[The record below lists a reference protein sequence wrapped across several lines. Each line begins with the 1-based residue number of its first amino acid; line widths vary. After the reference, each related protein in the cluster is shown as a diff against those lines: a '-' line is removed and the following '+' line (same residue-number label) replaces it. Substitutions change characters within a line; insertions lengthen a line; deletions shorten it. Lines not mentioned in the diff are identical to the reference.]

1 MTLISS
7 TDTISVSY
15 LSNIPRENEDLV
27 SRSEFFLLYS
37 IYTAIMERE
46 LGHGVSL
53 PSYVEEELAGVSSAP
68 EQAVQ
73 ETAEQWLALLS
84 LSVTPYRLRNYIKEQ
99 DIDEPTLRA
108 LIRFLAG
115 KKTHVHTDRDKV
127 DWLTTYLF
135 KKREERQG
143 KPIGW
148 PKIEMQEILQGFEF
162 PPLKQYAADLL
173 MEFPSLLDEAGYFES
188 FSQITESRIIPRARD
203 LKNQFGEDFF
213 HPEVLAAIINYN
225 LLFGKKFHKLLEE
238 VMAKVHEFAHAQSG
252 GTATDTNELLQRDYR
267 ATTDTFQQLGELE
280 RKEET
285 ATAQASNL
293 GKLKDQQLKELGI
306 DSMREAQG
314 LQGRVQ
320 ELSMRLKSNQG
331 MTSIPNTF
339 APLPLSEWESAAF
352 RTQLPESEQ
361 SFRADF
367 TRSICY
373 AIAIISR
380 IYEEIQLYHEKKGT
394 EFLWKKHY
402 DSLVY
407 LLYEGRKHKESLL
420 RVAILSQQR
429 GLLEKAKQLQ
439 LTAEKLDAV
448 LAKLAALF

>member
-1 MTLISS
+1 MI
-7 TDTISVSY
+7 
-15 LSNIPRENEDLV
+15 
-27 SRSEFFLLYS
+27 SRSEFLLLYS
-37 IYTAIMERE
+37 IYTAIMEQE
-46 LGHGVSL
+46 LGHGVPL
-53 PSYVEEELAGVSSAP
+53 PSYVEEEIALASTAP
-68 EQAVQ
+68 DQAVP
-73 ETAEQWLALLS
+73 ESIEQWLALLN
-84 LSVTPYRLRNYIKEQ
+84 LSVSPYKIRNYVK
-99 DIDEPTLRA
+99 DHDADEPSLCA
-108 LIRFLAG
+108 LIRFLAST
-115 KKTHVHTDRDKV
+115 KTHSHADRDKV

-148 PKIEMQEILQGFEF
+148 PRTEMKEILQGFEF
-162 PPLKQYAADLL
+162 PPLKQSAEDLL

-188 FSQITESRIIPRARD
+188 FSQITESRIIQRARD

-213 HPEVLAAIINYN
+213 HPDVLAAIINYN

-238 VMAKVHEFAHAQSG
+238 VMAKVHEFARAQPER
-252 GTATDTNELLQRDYR
+252 TATNTDELLQRDYR
-267 ATTDTFQQLGELE
+267 GTTDTFQQLGELE
-280 RKEET
+280 RKET
-285 ATAQASNL
+285 ATNAAATARARGSGNL
-293 GKLKDQQLKELGI
+293 EEQQLKHLGI
-306 DSMREAQG
+306 DAAKEAQG
-314 LQGRVQ
+314 VRTRIQ
-320 ELSMRLKSNQG
+320 ELSMRLKSHQG

-339 APLPLSEWESAAF
+339 APLPLYEWESAAF

-367 TRSICY
+367 TRNVCY

-380 IYEEIQLYHEKKGT
+380 IYEEIPLYHEKKGT

-407 LLYEGRKHKESLL
+407 LLSEGRKHKESLL

-439 LTAEKLDAV
+439 LTADKLEAN
-448 LAKLAALF
+448 LAKVAALF

>member
-1 MTLISS
+1 M
-7 TDTISVSY
+7 
-15 LSNIPRENEDLV
+15 V
-27 SRSEFFLLYS
+27 SRSEFLLLYS
-37 IYTAIMERE
+37 IYTAIMEQE

-68 EQAVQ
+68 DQAVQ
-73 ETAEQWLALLS
+73 ESVEQWLALLS
-84 LSVTPYRLRNYIKEQ
+84 LSVSPYRLRNYIKEQ
-99 DIDEPTLRA
+99 DADEPTLRA

-115 KKTHVHTDRDKV
+115 KKTHSHADRDKV

-135 KKREERQG
+135 KKREEREG

-148 PKIEMQEILQGFEF
+148 PKTEVQEILKGFEF
-162 PPLKQYAADLL
+162 PPLNPSAEDLL
-173 MEFPSLLDEAGYFES
+173 MEFPSLLDEAGYFGS
-188 FSQITESRIIPRARD
+188 FSQITESRIIQRARD

-213 HPEVLAAIINYN
+213 HPDVLAAIINYN

-238 VMAKVHEFAHAQSG
+238 VMAKVHEFARAQPER
-252 GTATDTNELLQRDYR
+252 TATDTDELLQRDYR
-267 ATTDTFQQLGELE
+267 GTTDTFQQLGELE
-280 RKEET
+280 RKET
-285 ATAQASNL
+285 ATNVAATARAGGSGDLQE
-293 GKLKDQQLKELGI
+293 QLRHLGI
-306 DSMREAQG
+306 DAGKEVQG
-314 LQGRVQ
+314 VRNRIQ
-320 ELSMRLKSNQG
+320 ELSMRLKANQG

-380 IYEEIQLYHEKKGT
+380 IYEEIPLYHEKKGT
-394 EFLWKKHY
+394 EYLWKKHY

-420 RVAILSQQR
+420 RVAVLSQQR

-439 LTAEKLDAV
+439 LTAEKLEAN
-448 LAKLAALF
+448 LAKVAALF

>member
-1 MTLISS
+1 M
-7 TDTISVSY
+7 
-15 LSNIPRENEDLV
+15 V

-339 APLPLSEWESAAF
+339 APLSLHEWESSAF

-367 TRSICY
+367 TRSVCH

-380 IYEEIQLYHEKKGT
+380 IYEEIPLYHEKKGT